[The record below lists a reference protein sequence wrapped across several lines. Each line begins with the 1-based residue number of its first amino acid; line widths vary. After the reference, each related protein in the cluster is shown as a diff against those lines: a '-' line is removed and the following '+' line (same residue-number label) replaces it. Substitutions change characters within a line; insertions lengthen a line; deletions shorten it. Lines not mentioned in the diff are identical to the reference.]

1 MGYNSNML
9 YYNTDFLDTSD
20 GYVVARISVLQEIR
34 GIIIMVM
41 SIYGLYAIVLNVST
55 LKAVWRA

>member
-1 MGYNSNML
+1 MGYNANML
-9 YYNTDFLDTSD
+9 YYNTDFFGASD
-20 GYVVARISVLQEIR
+20 GYVVTRISVLQEIR